1 MEAMSGAKSKPKR
14 RTAKPRTGVKR
25 RSPAAASL
33 RDPRYR
39 KRVVKTA
46 KLYNRKRKPAIIED
60 QTE

>member
-1 MEAMSGAKSKPKR
+1 MAKAKSKPKR

-25 RSPAAASL
+25 RSPTAAAL

-46 KLYNRKRKPAIIED
+46 KVYSRKRGLPIAED
-60 QTE
+60 DTE

>member
-1 MEAMSGAKSKPKR
+1 MSGAKSKPKR

-46 KLYNRKRKPAIIED
+46 KVYSRKRKLRIAED
-60 QTE
+60 ETE

>member
-1 MEAMSGAKSKPKR
+1 MSKAKSKPKR
-14 RTAKPRTGVKR
+14 RAAKPRTGVKR

-46 KLYNRKRKPAIIED
+46 KVYNRKRKPAILED
-60 QTE
+60 ETE